1 MELLNFINSNENWK
15 ELIQEKPYCITVKED
30 EKYILLSYS
39 QIESDFSLQLVQECR
54 GIIFRKSDLKI
65 VCYPFDKF
73 FNVQEGHASKIDWS
87 SARVQEKLDGSI
99 IKVWYDDDWHIST
112 NGTINANNAELQN
125 SLSEYKNYAELFLSV
140 FPQEL
145 LFNTLGVN
153 CTYIFELVSPFN
165 RIVVPYS
172 KTDIYHIGTRSNIT
186 LIEVNQDIGIK
197 KPREYNLHSLEDCIT
212 ATQYMPFS
220 EEGFVVVDK
229 YFQRVKIKSPAYVS
243 AHHLRGEGTLNNK
256 RIVEMIMA
264 NGQDDFLSIYPEY
277 IEAFE
282 NVNVSIAR
290 FAGAVINDMKD
301 IPINVSRKEYALWAK
316 ETTCPPFMF
325 ALLDKWD
332 NVNTPLD
339 WLFMQQTD
347 KIMKWIGLV

>member
-1 MELLNFINSNENWK
+1 MELLNFIHTHENWK

-39 QIESDFSLQLVQECR
+39 QIESDFSLRLVQECR
-54 GIIFRKSDLKI
+54 GIILRKSDLKI

-125 SLSEYKNYAELFLSV
+125 SLSDYKNYAELFCSV

-145 LFNTLGVN
+145 FFNTLGVN
-153 CTYIFELVSPFN
+153 YTYIFELVSPFN

-172 KTDIYHIGTRSNIT
+172 ETDIYHIGTRSNIT
-186 LIEVNQDIGIK
+186 LEEVNQDIGIK
-197 KPREYNLHSLEDCIT
+197 KPREYSLHSLEDCIT
-212 ATQYMPFS
+212 ATQHMPFS

-256 RIVEMIMA
+256 RIIEMIKA

-277 IEAFE
+277 RTAFQNIENALNLFLEKINEDWWIKKPDLFE
-282 NVNVSIAR
+282 
-290 FAGAVINDMKD
+290 D
-301 IPINVSRKEYALWAK
+301 RKSFALWATK
-316 ETTCPPFMF
+316 QTCPPIMF
-325 ALLDKWD
+325 GLYDKKIEE
-332 NVNTPLD
+332 PIE
-339 WLFMQQTD
+339 WLFNQTSD
-347 KIMKWIGLV
+347 KIMKWIGVE